1 MADAGRRCL
10 ARAGGLMA
18 ALTGKVAVVTGASK
32 GIGAWIAKRLGAARA
47 AVVVNY
53 ASSRE
58 GAERVV
64 AELVSAGGKGI
75 AVRGDVSKA
84 ADGQR
89 VFQETIRAF
98 GRPDDLANN
107 AGGLRFQP

>member
-32 GIGAWIAKRLGAARA
+32 GIGAGIAKRLGAAGA
-47 AVVVNY
+47 AGGVNY

-64 AELVSAGGKGI
+64 AEIVSAGGKAI
-75 AVRGDVSKA
+75 AVPGDGSKA
-84 ADGQR
+84 AHVPR
-89 VFQETIRAF
+89 VVAETIPAL
-98 GRPDDLANN
+98 GRLDLLVDN
-107 AGGLRFQP
+107 AGGFRFQ